1 MRILRSFHDRGFA
14 DRCGDFQNRQQ
25 YKFFFA
31 CICLILITS
40 FFMAPLL
47 GCAQKES
54 SEPGVVEY
62 MVGAEQLKAYKRAE
76 SELKEVDSTLEKRY
90 REMEE

>member
-1 MRILRSFHDRGFA
+1 
-14 DRCGDFQNRQQ
+14 
-25 YKFFFA
+25 
-31 CICLILITS
+31 
-40 FFMAPLL
+40 MAPLL